1 MTGNPFHNPGKVRL
15 ADDSP
20 GTPICCNVSTGSW
33 QEKSSL
39 SVKKRGAGVPA
50 LAAVSATNNEKV
62 ETR

>member
-1 MTGNPFHNPGKVRL
+1 M

-39 SVKKRGAGVPA
+39 SVKKRAAGVQA
-50 LAAVSATNNEKV
+50 LAAVSATNNEKA